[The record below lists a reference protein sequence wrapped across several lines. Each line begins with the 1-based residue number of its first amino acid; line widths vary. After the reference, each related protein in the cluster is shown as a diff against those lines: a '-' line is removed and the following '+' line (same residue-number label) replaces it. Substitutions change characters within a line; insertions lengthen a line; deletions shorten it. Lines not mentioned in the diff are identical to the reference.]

1 MKIHKFMIAAA
12 LAMCCAA
19 VSPAGLHA
27 GPARRG
33 IVKFVQPDGST
44 FDGYV
49 RGDEF
54 CHFKTTLSGQII
66 AQDSEGWWCLASYS
80 ADGKLTVSKTRAGS
94 GTPALFSVG
103 KQEYPRPSARRAVF
117 DRNLAERRT
126 SMRRFLS
133 TEDGTA
139 TKAGAVAK
147 QKHGIVI
154 LAAFSD
160 VIFNYSRQYFVDM
173 LTKPGYSYNDADG
186 SALDYFNSQFGGL
199 VDFSFDVSEIVTL
212 PKNRAYYGSNDEDTG
227 EDKNAEQ
234 MVVDACKGAAK
245 LGVDFSKYDDD
256 NDGYVDNVFIFFSGG
271 DEADGAGDD
280 CIWSHAYY
288 IESGQ
293 KEITLELNGK
303 RIDSYACT
311 SELTPSLEEY
321 GDGYGVTQVLAGIGT
336 FCHEYSHTFGLP
348 DLYDT
353 DYDGSGGQAEALWHS
368 IGLMDGGNMNNSGN
382 TPPNYNAIDR
392 EILGIGPELSLPEGT
407 ATLEPVNRAGQ
418 YFRVD
423 TDTEGEYFLI
433 ECRSENETWD
443 GWIGGSGMIV
453 YHIDKSSNKAG
464 KSDSYGKTL
473 TAEQRWYEY
482 NEVNCRPDRQCAD
495 LIEADPAVVKQ
506 AYRRGEFSP
515 TDAQTRKVF
524 FPCGSYNTIGP
535 SSGLAALDGN
545 SCGVQ
550 IYGIR
555 INADGSVSFSTGVPK
570 EMSAS
575 VETSVFQNVAILDI
589 WTANVEG
596 DITVKYGV
604 SGKTL
609 SSEVSVPTAGQD
621 RYMVKLTGLTPKT
634 AYKAEIYASAE
645 DSQVKIGSVS
655 FTTKTANGI
664 HPAISVTAAG
674 RNEDGSFSKDTE
686 LPLAVNNAADAKDT
700 EWLFDGKKIE
710 KGKDI
715 FLTVEKTGILKAVLT
730 YSDGTQRCIY
740 KKIVVK

>member
-12 LAMCCAA
+12 LALCCAA
-19 VSPAGLHA
+19 VTPAGLHA

-49 RGDEF
+49 KGDEF
-54 CHFKTTLSGQII
+54 RHFKTTLSGQII

-80 ADGKLTVSKTRAGS
+80 ADGKLTVSNTRAGS
-94 GTPALFSVG
+94 SAPALFSAG

-126 SMRRFLS
+126 SMRKFLG

-154 LAAFSD
+154 LAEFSD
-160 VIFNYSRQYFVDM
+160 VKFQKNSRQNIVDM

-199 VDFSFDVSEIVTL
+199 VDFSFDVSEIVKL
-212 PKNRAYYGSNDEDTG
+212 PKNRAHYGSNDEDTG

-321 GDGYGVTQVLAGIGT
+321 GDGYGMTQVLAGIGT

-353 DYDGSGGQAEALWHS
+353 DYDGSGGEAEALWYS
-368 IGLMDGGNMNNSGN
+368 TGLMDGGNRNNSGN

-392 EILGIGPELSLPEGT
+392 EILGLGNCVMAEDGDVE
-407 ATLEPVNRAGQ
+407 LEPIEKNGTYCRI
-418 YFRVD
+418 D
-423 TDTEGEYFLI
+423 TQTEGEYFLI
-433 ECRSENETWD
+433 ECRDNSSWD
-443 GWIGGSGMIV
+443 KHIGGKGLLV
-453 YHIDKSSNKAG
+453 YHIDKSSNEAG
-464 KSDSYGKTL
+464 ESDSYGMTM

-495 LIEADPAVVKQ
+495 LIEANPSAKDEAFENGKFYP
-506 AYRRGEFSP
+506 YEELIPSI
-515 TDAQTRKVF
+515 F
-524 FPCGSYNTIGP
+524 FPYGKYDGI
-535 SSGLAALDGN
+535 SSSNGL
-545 SCGVQ
+545 SCWSGDENPVK
-550 IYGIR
+550 ISGIKLT
-555 INADGSVSFSTGVPK
+555 ADGTARFSISGVGTVITK
-570 EMSAS
+570 D
-575 VETSVFQNVAILDI
+575 VFQNSAII
-589 WTANVEG
+589 NVSNRKAQGE
-596 DITVKYGV
+596 ITVACRG
-604 SGKTL
+604 
-609 SSEVSVPTAGQD
+609 EEMSVPSHETGKYSALISGLRPGTKYTAKVTVRIKDGTTET
-621 RYMVKLTGLTPKT
+621 R
-634 AYKAEIYASAE
+634 
-645 DSQVKIGSVS
+645 SVS
-655 FTTKTANGI
+655 FTTAEKVGTLPRIGF
-664 HPAISVTAAG
+664 STRG
-674 RNEDGSFSKDTE
+674 RNIDGSFRIGVE
-686 LPLAVNNAADAKDT
+686 IPLVIENAPEGSSVTWYFNDREITAGKSNCYSI
-700 EWLFDGKKIE
+700 DGD
-710 KGKDI
+710 GM
-715 FLTVEKTGILKAVLT
+715 LKAVLQLK
-730 YSDGTQRCIY
+730 DGSETVIR
-740 KKIVVK
+740 KKIVTRQK

>member
-54 CHFKTTLSGQII
+54 CHFKTTLSGQVI

-80 ADGKLTVSKTRAGS
+80 ADGKLTVSTTRAGS
-94 GTPALFSVG
+94 NAPALFSAV

-117 DRNLAERRT
+117 DRNLAGRRT

-160 VIFNYSRQYFVDM
+160 VSFNYSRQYFVDM

-199 VDFSFDVSEIVTL
+199 VDFSFDVSEIVKL
-212 PKNRAYYGSNDEDTG
+212 PKNRAYYGGNDRNGD
-227 EDKNAEQ
+227 DKNPEQ
-234 MVVDACKGAAK
+234 MVIDACKGAAER
-245 LGVDFSKYDDD
+245 GVDFSKYDDD

-288 IESGQ
+288 IESGAG
-293 KEITLELNGK
+293 KTLELNGK

-311 SELTPSLEEY
+311 SELTPEIVEY
-321 GDGYGVTQVLAGIGT
+321 GGGYAATGKYVLAGIGT

-353 DYDGSGGQAEALWHS
+353 DYDGSGGKADALWYS
-368 IGLMDGGNMNNSGN
+368 TGLMDGGNANNSGN

-392 EILGIGPELSLPEGT
+392 EILGLGNCIMAEDGNVE
-407 ATLEPVNRAGQ
+407 LEPIEKNGTYCRI
-418 YFRVD
+418 D
-423 TDTEGEYFLI
+423 TQTEGEYFLI
-433 ECRSENETWD
+433 ECRDNSSWD
-443 GWIGGSGMIV
+443 KHIGGKGLLV

-464 KSDSYGKTL
+464 KSDSYGMTL

-495 LIEADPAVVKQ
+495 LIEANPSATGKSSDDEG
-506 AYRRGEFSP
+506 YLS
-515 TDAQTRKVF
+515 TDLLPSIF
-524 FPCGSYNTIGP
+524 FPYGKYDGI
-535 SSGLAALDGN
+535 SSSNGL
-545 SCGVQ
+545 SCWSGDENPVR
-550 IYGIR
+550 ISGIKLT
-555 INADGSVSFSTGVPK
+555 ADGTARFSISGVGTVITK
-570 EMSAS
+570 D
-575 VETSVFQNVAILDI
+575 VFQNSAII
-589 WTANVEG
+589 NVSNRNAQGE
-596 DITVKYGV
+596 ITVACLG
-604 SGKTL
+604 
-609 SSEVSVPTAGQD
+609 EEMSVPSHAAGKYSALIGGLQPGRKYTAKVTVRTKDGTTET
-621 RYMVKLTGLTPKT
+621 R
-634 AYKAEIYASAE
+634 
-645 DSQVKIGSVS
+645 SVS
-655 FTTKTANGI
+655 FTTAEKVGTLPRIGI
-664 HPAISVTAAG
+664 STRG
-674 RNEDGSFSKDTE
+674 RNIDGSFRTGAE
-686 LPLAVNNAADAKDT
+686 IPLVIENAPEGSSVTWYFNDREITAG
-700 EWLFDGKKIE
+700 ESNCYSIDGD
-710 KGKDI
+710 G
-715 FLTVEKTGILKAVLT
+715 VLKAVIQLK
-730 YSDGTQRCIY
+730 DGSETVIR
-740 KKIVVK
+740 KKIVTR

>member
-1 MKIHKFMIAAA
+1 MIAAA
-12 LAMCCAA
+12 LALCCAA
-19 VSPAGLHA
+19 VSPAGLNA

-33 IVKFVQPDGST
+33 TVKFVQPDGST

-54 CHFKTTLSGQII
+54 CHFKTTLSGQVI
-66 AQDSEGWWCLASYS
+66 AQDGEGWWCYASTAS
-80 ADGKLTVSKTRAGS
+80 DGTVEIS
-94 GTPALFSVG
+94 GTRVNSAAPSVLSLDG
-103 KQEYPRPSARRAVF
+103 ASAGQFPGTSARRAVF
-117 DRNLAERRT
+117 DRRLEERRI
-126 SMRRFLS
+126 SMRRFLG
-133 TEDGTA
+133 TGDGTA
-139 TKAGAVAK
+139 TKAAALPK

-154 LAAFSD
+154 LAEFSD
-160 VIFNYSRQYFVDM
+160 EPFTYKRSNFVNM
-173 LTKPGYSYNDADG
+173 LTQDGYSYGGATG
-186 SALDYFNSQFGGL
+186 SALDYFNAQFGGS
-199 VDFSFDVSEIVTL
+199 VEFSFDVSEIVTL
-212 PKNRAYYGSNDEDTG
+212 PREKAYYGGNDKSG
-227 EDKNAEQ
+227 ADKNPEQ
-234 MVVDACKGAAK
+234 MVIDACKGAAE

-288 IESGQ
+288 IESGTA
-293 KEITLELNGK
+293 KKTLRLNGK

-311 SELTPSLEEY
+311 AELTPEIVEY
-321 GDGYGVTQVLAGIGT
+321 GGGYAATGKYVLAGIGT

-353 DYDGSGGQAEALWHS
+353 DYEGSGGQAEALWYS
-368 IGLMDGGNMNNSGN
+368 IGLMDGGNANNGGN

-392 EILGIGPELSLPEGT
+392 EFLGIGQELSLSEGT

-443 GWIGGSGMIV
+443 GWIGGSGMLI
-453 YHIDKSSNKAG
+453 YHIDKSASRAG
-464 KSDSYGKTL
+464 MSESYGMVL
-473 TAEQRWYEY
+473 TAAERYEY

-506 AYRRGEFSP
+506 AYRQGEFSP

-535 SSGLAALDGN
+535 SSGLTAWDGN

-555 INADGSVSFSTGVPK
+555 ANADGSVSFSTGLPK

-575 VETSVFQNVAILDI
+575 VEKSVFQDVAILDI

-609 SSEVSVPTAGQD
+609 SSEVSVQTAGQD

-645 DSQVKIGSVS
+645 GSQVKIGSVS
-655 FTTKTANGI
+655 FTTKTADGI
-664 HPAISVTAAG
+664 YPAISVAAAG
-674 RNEDGSFSKDTE
+674 RNEDGSFSKGTE
-686 LPLAVNNAADAKDT
+686 LPLVVNNAADAKDT
-700 EWLFDGKKIE
+700 EWLIDGKKIE

-715 FLTVEKTGILKAVLT
+715 FLTVEKTGVLKAVLT
-730 YSDGTQRCIY
+730 YSDGRQRCIY